1 MHPRAGRREPRAL
14 LQLTGFPR
22 QQRLSP
28 LPGPCQQ
35 FPQEVLPD
43 PTGPP
48 SRLGDSRRGRGVYM
62 LCAQCPPPVPVCVDV
77 ADPCRQQDLG
87 EAGGQTLL
95 GGRWPRGRPAL
106 NLGWMRSA

>member
-1 MHPRAGRREPRAL
+1 
-14 LQLTGFPR
+14 
-22 QQRLSP
+22 
-28 LPGPCQQ
+28 
-35 FPQEVLPD
+35 
-43 PTGPP
+43 
-48 SRLGDSRRGRGVYM
+48 M

-106 NLGWMRSA
+106 NLGRMRSA